1 MRIDYLEAHPDF
13 IPILSQWHHE
23 QWSYL
28 NPSRTV
34 EDRIKEFKQETT
46 GKGIPVTFVAMSE
59 NVLLGSSSIV
69 ANDMDTRMDLSP
81 WLASVYVAPQH
92 REQGVGSALVRRTV
106 EEAKKLEIET
116 FYLFT
121 PDREKFYKRL
131 GWTVLEVSEYRGEN
145 NVIMKLRL
153 TSDENLNS
161 SI

>member
-34 EDRIKEFKQETT
+34 DDRIEEFKQETT
-46 GKGIPVTFVAMSE
+46 GKGIPVTFVAISE

-81 WLASVYVAPQH
+81 WLASVYVSPQH
-92 REQGVGSALVRRTV
+92 REQGIGSALVRRTV

-116 FYLFT
+116 LYLFT